1 MTMLT
6 HTGGP
11 FGPAGDLSGGRDAAG
26 TGAYAHRAMI
36 KRFCMRALTVLIV
49 GGFVAG
55 IIALKAA
62 FYLSRLNY

>member
-1 MTMLT
+1 MAMVT

-11 FGPAGDLSGGRDAAG
+11 FGPAGSLSGGRGAAG

-55 IIALKAA
+55 IIALKVA
-62 FYLSRLNY
+62 FVLSRLNY